1 MLHKAKTEA
10 RKGSHEED
18 HLTQGQSWDR
28 TNVPTVTRKAIGKN
42 ECLQLSDDPN
52 WAPSRGEETRW
63 SGANISQ
70 PSSRTGAPKS
80 DFVGLAIMGDYEED

>member
-1 MLHKAKTEA
+1 MRRTISPRAKAGTE
-10 RKGSHEED
+10 
-18 HLTQGQSWDR
+18 
-28 TNVPTVTRKAIGKN
+28 PM
-42 ECLQLSDDPN
+42 CLLSPGRPLEKMSASNCQMIPN

-63 SGANISQ
+63 SRANISQ